1 MQNKTLA
8 IASALASAMLLSR
21 GRTAQQDDGS
31 QVHSPGHGA
40 ALRTGRFLATTAL
53 SCLALLGL
61 TSCTSFIED
70 VRDYQAGWRT
80 AEVMEVGFATEIA
93 SSGLTDCRATASTK
107 QITSSR
113 FAVLAYRASG
123 FRHRHVVI
131 VEDNPSVARGDMVF
145 TNVFRCGTPLELV
158 VPSQNRTDESV
169 PTHTRFT

>member
-80 AEVMEVGFATEIA
+80 AEV
-93 SSGLTDCRATASTK
+93 
-107 QITSSR
+107 
-113 FAVLAYRASG
+113 
-123 FRHRHVVI
+123 
-131 VEDNPSVARGDMVF
+131 
-145 TNVFRCGTPLELV
+145 
-158 VPSQNRTDESV
+158 
-169 PTHTRFT
+169 